1 MLSRTMEK
9 VSAVLGN
16 IFVIVPSQGLE
27 CRMRF
32 FYVCIFSQIFGT
44 SYGLQSNDNLLT
56 TLQVAILNL
65 LELVW
70 ESG

>member
-27 CRMRF
+27 CQMRF
-32 FYVCIFSQIFGT
+32 YYVCIFSQFFGVF
-44 SYGLQSNDNLLT
+44 YGLRSNNSLT
-56 TLQVAILNL
+56 TLQLAILNL